1 MIDKNF
7 KFNPI
12 QEKAIERLRTVNSHV
27 IALSPGSGKTM
38 LILSFIE
45 EIFKDNDHKCIFMI
59 PKSARASFIK
69 EMTTRIGEDFYLI
82 TVETAKK
89 YSYSEMSK
97 YRYIFIEN
105 TLVNKY
111 IEDLV
116 SLASTNT
123 CHLVID
129 EAHSLQSPDSVFT
142 KAAWEVRC
150 YCKRVYAMTATPLLN
165 DIEGLFN
172 VLHFVYPAIFTSW
185 FKFRARYCLT
195 RENIIHMKSRNGNHI
210 KRKVIEIIGYQN
222 MKELNE
228 ILDKLIIKGCIHYN
242 VNFEFLECDLDEQSE
257 KPYNLAASGL
267 FDILYH
273 PEKVKHK
280 AKSKNK
286 NDNQESHFMDDQ
298 KDFGSRLHDLQR
310 ICDFSDSS
318 LQEISK
324 DFIPNKLKIMLS
336 TVKSIMDRNE
346 STLIY
351 FEYKDSLEL
360 AERILLEHKNEIG
373 FNKIYRLTGAEKE
386 SDRSKIES
394 NLGLKEIVLCS
405 QAASQS
411 RNLQRA
417 NNIICFHLPF
427 SCGKL
432 VQLCGRVCRSD
443 TTYDTQNIYFIY
455 TKATIDEYRV
465 ELFKKRIGLIKTL
478 LGIESIGTLENC
490 GCNYVDIDYSD
501 TKELKKNL
509 LWRRSK

>member
-1 MIDKNF
+1 MSNNYTLNELQQMSVDRMSQMKM
-7 KFNPI
+7 
-12 QEKAIERLRTVNSHV
+12 AIL
-27 IALSPGSGKTM
+27 ALSPGCGKT
-38 LILSFIE
+38 LCILDFVKNNL
-45 EIFKDNDHKCIFMI
+45 FKDNDHKCIFMI

-69 EMTTRIGEDFYLI
+69 EMTTRIGDDFYLI

-116 SLASTNT
+116 SLANTNT

-242 VNFEFLECDLDEQSE
+242 VNFEFLECDLDEQNE

-273 PEKVKHK
+273 PEKIKHK

-310 ICDFSDSS
+310 ICDGCDTGDNDTNF
-318 LQEISK
+318 IS
-324 DFIPNKLKIMLS
+324 NKMKLLLDQ
-336 TVKSIMDRNE
+336 VKLVMDRNE
-346 STLIY
+346 SMLIY
-351 FEYKDSLEL
+351 FEYKDSLEMV
-360 AERILLEHKNEIG
+360 EHILLTHRDELG

-386 SDRSKIES
+386 SDRSKMES

-417 NNIICFHLPF
+417 NNICLYNVPF
-427 SCGKL
+427 SIGKL
-432 VQLCGRVCRSD
+432 IQISGRVCRVDS
-443 TTYDTQNIYFIY
+443 TYDHQNI
-455 TKATIDEYRV
+455 TVLSVKDTIDEYKV
-465 ELFKKRIGLIKTL
+465 TL
-478 LGIESIGTLENC
+478 LKDHLSLINKLLGNEAMGAVEDCEYL
-490 GCNYVDIDYSD
+490 DIDRSNI
-501 TKELKKNL
+501 KMLKNNL
-509 LWRRSK
+509 LWRRNKKK

>member
-12 QEKAIERLRTVNSHV
+12 QEKAIERLRTVKQHV

-298 KDFGSRLHDLQR
+298 KDFGSRVHDLSR
-310 ICDFSDSS
+310 VVDGCDIGDNDPSF
-318 LQEISK
+318 IS
-324 DFIPNKLKIMLS
+324 NKMKLLLDQ
-336 TVKSIMDRNE
+336 VKLVMDRNE
-346 STLIY
+346 SMLIY
-351 FEYKDSLEL
+351 FEYKDSLEM
-360 AERILLEHKNEIG
+360 AERILLDHKDELG

-386 SDRSKIES
+386 DLRAKIES
-394 NLGLKEIVLCS
+394 NLGLKEIVMCS
-405 QAASQS
+405 QAAAQS

-417 NNIICFHLPF
+417 NNICIWNCPW
-427 SCGKL
+427 SIGKL
-432 VQLCGRVCRSD
+432 IQVSGRVCRTDS
-443 TTYDTQNIYFIY
+443 TYDHQNI
-455 TKATIDEYRV
+455 TVLSVKDTIDEYKV
-465 ELFKKRIGLIKTL
+465 TL
-478 LGIESIGTLENC
+478 LKDHLSLINKLLGNEAMGAVEDCEYL
-490 GCNYVDIDYSD
+490 DIDRANMKS
-501 TKELKKNL
+501 LKNNL
-509 LWRRSK
+509 LWRRNKKK

>member
-1 MIDKNF
+1 MSNNYTLNELQQMSVNKMSQMNM
-7 KFNPI
+7 
-12 QEKAIERLRTVNSHV
+12 AIL
-27 IALSPGSGKTM
+27 ALSPGTGKT
-38 LILSFIE
+38 LCILDFVKNHL
-45 EIFKDNDHKCIFMI
+45 FKDNDHKCIFMI

-69 EMTTRIGEDFYLI
+69 EMTTRIDEDFYLI

-116 SLASTNT
+116 SLANTNT

-280 AKSKNK
+280 TKSKNK

-298 KDFGSRLHDLQR
+298 KDFGSRVHDLSR
-310 ICDFSDSS
+310 VVDGCDIGDNDPSF
-318 LQEISK
+318 IS
-324 DFIPNKLKIMLS
+324 NKMKLLLDQ
-336 TVKSIMDRNE
+336 VKLVIDRNE
-346 STLIY
+346 SMLIY
-351 FEYKDSLEL
+351 FEYKDSLEM
-360 AERILLEHKNEIG
+360 AERILLDHKDELG

-386 SDRSKIES
+386 DLRAKIES

-417 NNIICFHLPF
+417 NNICIWNCPW
-427 SCGKL
+427 SIGKL
-432 VQLCGRVCRSD
+432 IQISGRVCRTDS
-443 TTYDTQNIYFIY
+443 TYDHQNI
-455 TKATIDEYRV
+455 TVLSVKDTIDEYKV
-465 ELFKKRIGLIKTL
+465 TL
-478 LGIESIGTLENC
+478 LKDHLSLINKLLGNEAMGAVEDCEYL
-490 GCNYVDIDYSD
+490 DIDRANMKS
-501 TKELKKNL
+501 LKNNL
-509 LWRRSK
+509 LWRRNKKK

>member
-12 QEKAIERLRTVNSHV
+12 QEKAIERLRTVKQHV

-45 EIFKDNDHKCIFMI
+45 EIFKDNSDKCIFMI

-69 EMTTRIGEDFYLI
+69 EMTTRIGDDFYLI

-116 SLASTNT
+116 SLANTNT

-280 AKSKNK
+280 TKSKNK

-298 KDFGSRLHDLQR
+298 KDFGSRVHDLSR
-310 ICDFSDSS
+310 VVDGCDIGDNDPSF
-318 LQEISK
+318 IS
-324 DFIPNKLKIMLS
+324 NKMKLLLDQ
-336 TVKSIMDRNE
+336 VKLVIDRNE
-346 STLIY
+346 SMLIY
-351 FEYKDSLEL
+351 FEYKDSLEM
-360 AERILLEHKNEIG
+360 AERILLDHKDELG

-386 SDRSKIES
+386 DLRAKIES

-417 NNIICFHLPF
+417 NNICIWNCPW
-427 SCGKL
+427 SIGKL
-432 VQLCGRVCRSD
+432 IQVSGRICRTDS
-443 TTYDTQNIYFIY
+443 TYDHQNI
-455 TKATIDEYRV
+455 TVLSVKDTIDEYKV
-465 ELFKKRIGLIKTL
+465 TL
-478 LGIESIGTLENC
+478 LKDHLSLINKLLGNEAMGAVEDCEYL
-490 GCNYVDIDYSD
+490 DIDRANMKS
-501 TKELKKNL
+501 LKNNL
-509 LWRRSK
+509 LWRRNKKK

>member
-1 MIDKNF
+1 MSDNYTLNELQQMSVDRMSQMKM
-7 KFNPI
+7 
-12 QEKAIERLRTVNSHV
+12 AIL
-27 IALSPGSGKTM
+27 ALSPGTGKT
-38 LILSFIE
+38 LCILDFVKNHL
-45 EIFKDNDHKCIFMI
+45 FKDNDHKCIFMI

-116 SLASTNT
+116 SLANTNT

-222 MKELNE
+222 MNELNE

-280 AKSKNK
+280 TKSKNK

-298 KDFGSRLHDLQR
+298 KDFGSRVHDLSR
-310 ICDFSDSS
+310 VVDGCDIGDNDPSF
-318 LQEISK
+318 IS
-324 DFIPNKLKIMLS
+324 NKMKLLLDQ
-336 TVKSIMDRNE
+336 VKLVMDRNE
-346 STLIY
+346 SMLIY
-351 FEYKDSLEL
+351 FEYKDSLEM
-360 AERILLEHKNEIG
+360 AERILLDHKDELG
-373 FNKIYRLTGAEKE
+373 FNKLYRLTGAEKE
-386 SDRSKIES
+386 DLRAKIES

-417 NNIICFHLPF
+417 NNICIWNCPW
-427 SCGKL
+427 SIGKL
-432 VQLCGRVCRSD
+432 IQISGRVCRTDS
-443 TTYDTQNIYFIY
+443 TYDHQNI
-455 TKATIDEYRV
+455 TVLSVKDTIDEYKV
-465 ELFKKRIGLIKTL
+465 TL
-478 LGIESIGTLENC
+478 LKDHLSLINKLLGNEAMGAVEDCEYL
-490 GCNYVDIDYSD
+490 DIDRSNI
-501 TKELKKNL
+501 KMLKNNL
-509 LWRRSK
+509 LWRRNKKK